1 MKYLAPLIR
10 ELGNLSE
17 NFSHNFIFFGTM
29 EKIFVS
35 VFVSLIYDKRW
46 YILQSVPVL

>member
-1 MKYLAPLIR
+1 MKYLAPLIK

-29 EKIFVS
+29 EKIFMS
-35 VFVSLIYDKRW
+35 AFVSLIYARRW